1 MEGRQITNLRIGVRV
16 PARLQKWR
24 IGNREGCHYFA
35 PVGKL
40 AKPPHF
46 LCGHCG
52 FESRR
57 EYILYYDKPCSI
69 TLDRAFFHYTPFST
83 STGLLLAAFS
93 VCDPIIKNA
102 INNTTSKPT
111 NNSVI

>member
-57 EYILYYDKPCSI
+57 EYTSLGVSALLYKLQWGGCPDLASFYHNKSDLLHI
-69 TLDRAFFHYTPFST
+69 IARYLGVYM
-83 STGLLLAAFS
+83 GL
-93 VCDPIIKNA
+93 V
-102 INNTTSKPT
+102 
-111 NNSVI
+111 